1 MKYKHLF
8 QPCSVGTLQLKN
20 RIVMPP
26 LTTNYAKNGQVTDRM
41 IDFYSARA
49 RGGAALIIVEDAIVE
64 VPRGKHT
71 LNDIAIDHDGCI
83 TGLRRLSQVI
93 KDNGCEAALHL
104 NHSGFKGGRIKDN
117 TLFLTGGQIPIA
129 PSALSDSTEGFA
141 IPHEMT
147 VEEIIDIEDKYA
159 SAAYRAKEAGFNA
172 VILHCSHGYLIEQF
186 LSPFSNKRQDDYGG
200 DLYRRFRFLKEIIAR
215 IKQKIG
221 DDFPLLCRISGMELW
236 DGGIVLNDAK
246 ENARMLQECGI
257 HGISMSISS
266 KILGPA
272 YNSFVPVS
280 ASPMRGE
287 REAVVQSAAVIKN
300 VVSIP
305 VMAVNRLNEPGLAEE
320 VLEHNKADLIGI
332 ARGLVA
338 DPEWPNKVQEGR
350 ENEIRPCI
358 CCNHCF
364 MGSTG
369 KPLTCA
375 TNPVAGRE
383 NEMEIVP
390 ANRPKTVFVA
400 GAGPAGLEAAR
411 VAGLRGHIVHLYE
424 KNILGGLL
432 ILAGL
437 PAGKDE
443 INKLLSFELA
453 QIHTLG
459 VQVVRGELTS
469 DIVSREK
476 PDAVI
481 VATGASPVKRKYPG
495 NRQKNILD
503 FREALSRN
511 IKDRKIVV
519 IGGRHIGAET
529 AEILAAGGNEVTIVE
544 ESDKIAGDIAH
555 LVWLYDFLLV
565 SLKLSGVTM
574 LTGIIIDEITENSVV
589 VVRDSQRIVVEADL
603 VVMAQ
608 GGKAERTLIDRLS
621 NLDIELYSAGDCNGT
636 GKILKALKEGFIAGL
651 AV

>member
-8 QPCSVGTLQLKN
+8 QPCSVGKLQLKN

-26 LTTNYAKNGQVTDRM
+26 LTTNYAKNGLVTDRM
-41 IDFYSARA
+41 IDFYTARA

-71 LNDIAIDHDGCI
+71 LNDIAINDDSCI
-83 TGLRRLSQVI
+83 AGLRRLSQAI
-93 KDNGCEAALHL
+93 KDNGCKAALHL
-104 NHSGFKGGRIKDN
+104 NHSGFKGGRVKDN
-117 TLFLTGGQIPIA
+117 TLFLTNGQIPVA
-129 PSALSDSTEGFA
+129 PSALSGLVGGFA

-147 VEEIIDIEDKYA
+147 VEEIVDIEDKYA

-200 DLYRRFRFLKEIIAR
+200 DIYKRFRFLREIIER
-215 IKQKIG
+215 VKQRIG

-246 ENARMLQECGI
+246 ENARMLQDCGI

-266 KILGPA
+266 KIGGPA
-272 YNSFVPVS
+272 YDSYVPVS

-287 REAVVQSAAVIKN
+287 REAVVQSAAAIKEI
-300 VVSIP
+300 VSVP
-305 VMAVNRLNEPGLAEE
+305 VMAVNRLNDPGLAEE
-320 VLEHNKADLIGI
+320 VLKHNKADLIGI

-383 NEMEIVP
+383 REMELVP
-390 ANRPKTVFVA
+390 ATKPKTVFIA
-400 GAGPAGLEAAR
+400 GAGPAGLEATR
-411 VAGLRGHIVHLYE
+411 VAALRGHKVHLYE
-424 KNILGGLL
+424 KDVLGGLL
-432 ILAGL
+432 NLAGL
-437 PAGKDE
+437 PTGKDPIKE
-443 INKLLSFELA
+443 LVSFELE
-453 QIHTLG
+453 QIRMLG
-459 VQVVRGELTS
+459 VQIVNRELTY

-481 VATGASPVKRKYPG
+481 IATGASPVKRKYPG
-495 NRQKNILD
+495 NRQNNILD
-503 FREALSRN
+503 IREALGRD

-519 IGGRHIGAET
+519 IGGKHIGAET
-529 AEILAAGGNEVTIVE
+529 AEILAARGNEVTIIE
-544 ESDKIAGDIAH
+544 ESDRIAGDIAH

-565 SLKLSGVTM
+565 SLRLSGVTM
-574 LTGIIIDEITENSVV
+574 LTGTTIDNVTESSVV
-589 VVRDSQRIVVEADL
+589 VVRDSQRIVIKADL
-603 VVMAQ
+603 VVVAQ
-608 GGKAERTLIDRLS
+608 GSKPDRALADQLS
-621 NLDIELYSAGDCNGT
+621 NLDVELHLAGDCAGT
-636 GKILKALKEGFIAGL
+636 GKILKALKEGYLAGL
-651 AV
+651 TL